1 MKAYITC
8 PASYTQNRLDILPV
22 VKNIVEEAGIKP
34 FVFEIGGDSKEIFSR
49 DYSNLAS
56 SNILIAE
63 VSERSHG
70 VGIELGLSYGLG
82 LKRILLLASAKKIRH
97 NFSNSL
103 VTRFVKMHTIARI
116 NSGTCRINQLYASP
130 LS

>member
-8 PASYTQNRLDILPV
+8 PVSFTQNRLEVLPYIKEV
-22 VKNIVEEAGIKP
+22 VEEAGIEP
-34 FVFEIGGDSKEIFSR
+34 FVFEIGGDSKDIFNR

-56 SNILIAE
+56 SDIIIAE

-82 LKRILLLASAKKIRH
+82 LKRILLLAEGASVSKLAEGMP
-97 NFSNSL
+97 N
-103 VTRFVKMHTIARI
+103 TTILTYKDSEHLKGLLREELL
-116 NSGTCRINQLYASP
+116 T